1 MSFRISYQWRW
12 RLVVG
17 GTLMSIGLM
26 GGAAWL
32 LSQGLANPPTPPSIP
47 LWQDTQLDWGP
58 PTTLAPD
65 TFRASTS
72 PYRLSVANLLLLE
85 AQATLQDDPLAA
97 WGLWLLTNKGD
108 YLVVGIN
115 GAQFVTARHCPTLE
129 LAHLEDCAPTL
140 EPTQQILTH
149 WKTYHHLHPLN
160 QANTVQL
167 VQAGDVL
174 VLRLNQEWMW
184 DIHYQ
189 APPSDIQWGVWVYG
203 GPTGG
208 LLDWNYTIA
217 GVTE

>member
-1 MSFRISYQWRW
+1 MSFRISDQWLW
-12 RLVVG
+12 RVVVG
-17 GTLMSIGLM
+17 STLMSIGLM
-26 GGAAWL
+26 GGAAWM
-32 LSQGLANPPTPPSIP
+32 LSQGLAHPPPPPSIP

-72 PYRLSVANLLLLE
+72 PSTVSTSNLLLE
-85 AQATLQDDPLAA
+85 AQASIHADPLAA
-97 WGLWLLTNKGD
+97 WGLWLLTNEGD
-108 YLVVGIN
+108 YLIVGIN

-129 LAHLEDCAPTL
+129 PTHLEDCAPTL

-149 WKTYHHLHPLN
+149 WKTYHHLHPFN

-167 VQAGDVL
+167 VQAGEVL

-184 DIHYQ
+184 DIRYQ
-189 APPSDIQWGVWVYG
+189 TPPNGIQWGVWGYG

-208 LLDWNYTIA
+208 VLEWNYTITSV
-217 GVTE
+217 GE